1 MKIRLRVI
9 GSMFFSILWLWG
21 GMVYGVT
28 PDSKN
33 LPNIILV
40 LADDLGYGELG
51 AYGQKVIR
59 TPVLDRMAADGM
71 RFTQFYAGSTVC
83 APSRSVLMTG
93 RQVGH
98 AWVRGNGQGA
108 VQSLRE
114 EDVTVAK
121 VLQKSGYATAL
132 IGKWG
137 LGDDV
142 EGARQGL
149 PGRQGFDFFY
159 GYLNQV
165 HAHNY
170 YPDFL
175 WRNDQRVPLHNLVRP
190 VGADGGGVATRPQ
203 EYSPDLMVAE
213 ALKWIGV
220 NRAKPFFLLLTL
232 TLPHANNEA
241 ARTLGNGAEVPDFGP
256 YSKENWPEPDKGH
269 AAMVSRLDQYVGQ
282 ITDQL
287 RESGLTEH
295 TLVLFSSDNGPH
307 QESNQHLER
316 FAPSGPL
323 RGIKRDLYEGGIR
336 VPMIAVW
343 PGKIKGGTVS
353 EHVGYFGD
361 FMATACEIAGV
372 PAPQPN
378 DSLSFLPVLLGQDKV
393 QKIHP
398 CLYWEFYEGNGKQA
412 LRMGNWKGVRNYWK
426 GPLELYDLARDPGE
440 KHNLAEKQAAI
451 VMKIEAA
458 MKEAHTPSPNWKMA
472 GE

>member
-1 MKIRLRVI
+1 M
-9 GSMFFSILWLWG
+9 
-21 GMVYGVT
+21 
-28 PDSKN
+28 
-33 LPNIILV
+33 
-40 LADDLGYGELG
+40 ADDLGYGELG

-83 APSRSVLMTG
+83 APSRCVLMTG
-93 RQVGH
+93 QQVGH
-98 AWVRGNGQGA
+98 AWVRGNGPVA
-108 VQSLRE
+108 VQSLRA
-114 EDVTVAK
+114 EDVTVAE

-142 EGARQGL
+142 DGARQGL
-149 PGRQGFDFFY
+149 PGHKGFDFFF

-170 YPDFL
+170 YPEFL
-175 WRNDQRVPLHNLVRP
+175 WRDDQKVPLHNLVRP
-190 VGADGGGVATRPQ
+190 VGTGGGGVATRPQ

-213 ALKWIGV
+213 ALKWIGA
-220 NRAKPFFLLLTL
+220 NHTKPFFLLLTL

-256 YSKENWPEPDKGH
+256 YAKENWSEPDKGH

-282 ITDQL
+282 ITEKI
-287 RESGLTEH
+287 RELALTER
-295 TLVLFSSDNGPH
+295 TLVIFTSDNGPH

-316 FAPSGPL
+316 FTPSGPL

-336 VPMIAVW
+336 VPLVAVW

-361 FMATACEIAGV
+361 FLATACEIAGV

-398 CLYWEFYEGNGKQA
+398 YLYWEFYEGNGKQA
-412 LRMGNWKGVRNYWK
+412 LRMGNWKGVRNYWN

-440 KHNLAEKQAAI
+440 KQNLAGKQSAI
-451 VMKIEAA
+451 LLKIEAA
-458 MKEAHTPSPNWKMA
+458 MKEAHIPSPNWKMA